1 MKTFLGRN
9 SYDWV
14 TIGTITIGTVIVFNL
29 LGCGIALAE
38 VIPETLAVKA
48 IIGEALHDDESMLVM
63 AHAIRNRVT
72 SQKGSFKG
80 IYGLRANIPGVTDKL
95 RARARKAWFLSA
107 STPDPTGGACFWL
120 SLYDLKHSRESLIS
134 WRHKMTITAFVG
146 DTYFYVDKKLI

>member
-63 AHAIRNRVT
+63 AHAIRNRVN

-80 IYGLRANIPGVTDKL
+80 IYGLKVAIPGVTDKL
-95 RARARKAWFLSA
+95 RARALKQWYLSL
-107 STPDPTGGACFWL
+107 STRDVTNGATHWL
-120 SLYDLKHSRESLIS
+120 SDYDLKHCRPAIMI
-134 WRHKMTITAFVG
+134 WRFKMKKTLYQGKTH
-146 DTYFYVDKKLI
+146 FYKEI